1 MTTRQ
6 APPPRSTI
14 VGLQAAHDEPI
25 TPPRGSEEL
34 RRGADTSLLLQE
46 LHRVESKV
54 DAAHTDIRSYG
65 AITRAHDAVMRG
77 LDAKI
82 DEQDRRLAALTSAV
96 AGMQVAITPVLDV
109 PKLLR
114 DQAQAVRDL
123 QGAVK
128 RLDERLN
135 RTERRGESQSEIV
148 ERMALVHVE
157 DETTEVRARSLEMV
171 RKHKLRMAVI
181 KWVAVVLLPLLGA
194 ALHRLLGG

>member
-6 APPPRSTI
+6 APPPRPTL
-14 VGLQAAHDEPI
+14 VGLEAAREEPI
-25 TPPRGSEEL
+25 TPPRGSEEV
-34 RRGADTSLLLQE
+34 RRSADVSLLLQE
-46 LHRVESKV
+46 L
-54 DAAHTDIRSYG
+54 
-65 AITRAHDAVMRG
+65 
-77 LDAKI
+77 
-82 DEQDRRLAALTSAV
+82 RRLEGACLTDQRELSSVVRSLMATMRTRDEALFALL
-96 AGMQVAITPVLDV
+96 GV
-109 PKLLR
+109 PQQLR
-114 DQAQAVRDL
+114 DHSLLLRDL

-148 ERMALVHVE
+148 ERVAALHVE

-171 RKHKLRMAVI
+171 RRHKLRMAVI